1 MSFQGAVG
9 VANRN
14 HVRNQFIATAFAQV
28 FVTSFLTLQ
37 WIIMYWYFL
46 ATQYNNKSAEVQT
59 IIYFVF
65 ALSNDL
71 FYVISARSF
80 YLSTLTS
87 RLFRDTLIMALLKLL
102 PGQLNRWWIARN
114 ENFTTTANATAN
126 ARTKQEERPPLH

>member
-1 MSFQGAVG
+1 
-9 VANRN
+9 
-14 HVRNQFIATAFAQV
+14 
-28 FVTSFLTLQ
+28 
-37 WIIMYWYFL
+37 MYWYFL

-71 FYVISARSF
+71 FYVINARSF

-114 ENFTTTANATAN
+114 ENFTITANATVN
-126 ARTKQEERPPLH
+126 ARTKQEERPQLR